1 VAKERIE
8 REQVRRRLLGWS
20 VACEPI
26 FPGTDLGR
34 DLVLTGEGRRPLD
47 LARVESIDA
56 LGQSLSLALTTAL
69 GSDVFNTSFG
79 FDGLNALA
87 DEPDPLIARERVRIS
102 VIKLLGSD
110 PRVRRI
116 VDVNLGDGRLGRPS
130 PGSRILDVTVAFE
143 TVSLDQATVNLG
155 RVAPG
160 A

>member
-1 VAKERIE
+1 MAEEKVE

-26 FPGTDLGR
+26 LPGLDVGR
-34 DLVLTGEGRRPLD
+34 DLVLTGGGGEPID
-47 LARVESIDA
+47 LARVGSIDA

-79 FDGLNALA
+79 FDGVNALA
-87 DEPDPLIARERVRIS
+87 DEPDPLLARERVRIS
-102 VIKLLGSD
+102 VIKVLGSE

-116 VDVNLGDGRLGRPS
+116 IDVNLGDGRLEHLAA
-130 PGSRILDVTVAFE
+130 GSRVLDVHVAFE
-143 TVSLDQATVNLG
+143 TVSLDQASVNLG
-155 RVAPG
+155 RVVPG

>member
-1 VAKERIE
+1 VADERLE
-8 REQVRRRLLGWS
+8 REQVRQRLLGWS
-20 VACEPI
+20 IACEPI
-26 FPGTDLGR
+26 FPGSDVGR
-34 DLVLTGEGRRPLD
+34 DLVLRGGGDTPLD
-47 LARVESIDA
+47 LARVQSIDA

-116 VDVNLGDGRLGRPS
+116 VDVDLGDGRLGRP
-130 PGSRILDVTVAFE
+130 PAGSRVLDVNVAFE
-143 TVSLDQATVNLG
+143 TVSLDQASVNLG
-155 RVAPG
+155 RVVPG

>member
-1 VAKERIE
+1 VADERIE
-8 REQVRRRLLGWS
+8 REQIRRRLLGWS

-26 FPGTDLGR
+26 FPGVDVGR
-34 DLVLTGEGRRPLD
+34 DLVFTGGGGTPVD

-56 LGQSLSLALTTAL
+56 LGQSLSLGLTTAL

-79 FDGLNALA
+79 FDGLSPLA
-87 DEPDPLIARERVRIS
+87 DEPDPLLARERVRIS

-116 VDVNLGDGRLGRPS
+116 IDVNLGDERLGRPA
-130 PGSRILDVTVAFE
+130 PGSRILDVNVAFE
-143 TVSLDQATVNLG
+143 TVSQDQASVNLG
-155 RVAPG
+155 RVVPG

>member
-1 VAKERIE
+1 VAEERVE

-26 FPGTDLGR
+26 FPGLDLGR
-34 DLVLTGEGRRPLD
+34 DLVFAGGGGAPLD

-56 LGQSLSLALTTAL
+56 LGQSLSLGLTTAL

-87 DEPDPLIARERVRIS
+87 DESDSLIARERVRIS

-116 VDVNLGDGRLGRPS
+116 VDVNLGDERLGRPS
-130 PGSRILDVTVAFE
+130 PGSRVLDVNVAFE
-143 TVSLDQATVNLG
+143 TVSADQASVNLG
-155 RVAPG
+155 RVVPG